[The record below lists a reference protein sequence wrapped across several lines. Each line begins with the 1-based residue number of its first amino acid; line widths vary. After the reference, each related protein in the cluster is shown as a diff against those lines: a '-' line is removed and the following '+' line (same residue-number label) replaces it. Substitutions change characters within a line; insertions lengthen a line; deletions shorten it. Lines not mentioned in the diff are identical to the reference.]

1 VHSPLQSPV
10 QSPLQSAPAKEE
22 DLQFTNPV
30 GSLKVQSLVSRM
42 SEEVQT
48 ERVSQMGFRLLSLP
62 VLGVGG
68 KRERERIGERTRDRE
83 RRRE

>member
-1 VHSPLQSPV
+1 
-10 QSPLQSAPAKEE
+10 
-22 DLQFTNPV
+22 
-30 GSLKVQSLVSRM
+30 M